1 MKNTK
6 NVKGKVLLSSSAAVL
21 LGLLSANPQL
31 VKADSVPTNQAA
43 SKEDTTTNETPS
55 EEVISE
61 PTSTT
66 DPAVNQAAVAA
77 QNSDANASK
86 KRIEGTVAGLQ
97 VSYDLDT
104 DELTILGGTYA
115 NIISYDEWISNQSL
129 SDSEGNSVKLRNA
142 MQIVITGK
150 INLNSSNNANY
161 LFAGFY
167 NASKIV
173 GLENLNFSQA
183 TSTACMFSGCEDL
196 TSLDLSN
203 FNTANVTN
211 MDYMFEKCSSLTS
224 IDFSNFNTANVTNM
238 DGMFYECTSLTSLNL
253 SSFNTANV
261 ASMEAMFDECSSLT
275 SLNLSSFNTANV
287 TTMEYMF
294 SKCTSLTS
302 LNLSSFN
309 TANVTD
315 MESMFEKCSSLISLD
330 LSSFDTASVN
340 NMVKM
345 FYGCSSLT
353 SLNVSNFDTANVTNM
368 ESMFEKCSSLPSLD
382 LSSFS
387 LLKVTNMGSMF
398 ADDEKLVDLN
408 ISSLK
413 TTSLIDLDSTFKNC
427 ASLVELN
434 LENFHM
440 PASVDTELAYTFYGC
455 TSLRKLNIKNI
466 IPGAPE
472 YSKMLG
478 NLPSLNTL
486 VLGEYTDLSTILYSG
501 YIDDV
506 GLDTEGI
513 WLNVGNGTTI
523 RPEGTEQYTSKQL
536 MAARAITMVGKQR
549 NFTKAETYVRMG
561 KPITI
566 HHVDESGKQIAK
578 DTIFPGNFGD
588 PYSIIGDSVAGYTLK
603 VGQSPAT
610 GIYDND
616 DTKEREFTFV
626 YIKNPSTSNPGTS
639 NPSTSNPGTSNPS
652 TSNPGT
658 SNPIKGED
666 VIVHYQDE
674 KGKTIAPSEI
684 LSGNIGDG
692 YVSTAK
698 DIAGYTLKTRPK
710 NAKGFFS
717 GTKQNVTYV
726 YSKTTSKTEGETAGN
741 GKGKGN
747 GNKGN
752 GNKGNGNKGNG
763 NKGNGNKGNGN
774 KGNGNKGNGS
784 KGNGNKDNRVNS
796 ATLSN
801 SGRYGNRTNTVGSDN
816 DSLNSA
822 NYSIDNQQLPKT
834 GSEKKSRLTAIAL
847 GSITLTNALALL
859 WTKIKK
865 FSK

>member
-1 MKNTK
+1 MKKTS
-6 NVKGKVLLSSSAAVL
+6 NVKGKVLFSSSAAIL
-21 LGLLSANPQL
+21 LGLISINPNL
-31 VKADSVPTNQAA
+31 VKADSFSTSQMA
-43 SKEDTTTNETPS
+43 SKKETTATETPNPS
-55 EEVISE
+55 EDIISE
-61 PTSTT
+61 PANT
-66 DPAVNQAAVAA
+66 DESAANQASPTA
-77 QNSDANASK
+77 QDSDATVNK
-86 KRIEGTVAGLQ
+86 KRIDGTAAGLQ

-104 DELTILGGTYA
+104 DELIILGGTYEQ
-115 NIISYDEWISNQSL
+115 ISFLDDCLSDYSL
-129 SDSEGNSVKLRNA
+129 SDDEGNSIKLARA
-142 MQIVITGK
+142 KQIAITGK
-150 INLNSSNNANY
+150 ISLNSSNCADF
-161 LFAGFY
+161 LFAGFS
-167 NASKIV
+167 NVSKIV
-173 GLENLNFSQA
+173 GLDHLDLSQA
-183 TSTACMFSGCEDL
+183 TSTI
-196 TSLDLSN
+196 
-203 FNTANVTN
+203 
-211 MDYMFEKCSSLTS
+211 YMFNDCE
-224 IDFSNFNTANVTNM
+224 N
-238 DGMFYECTSLTSLNL
+238 
-253 SSFNTANV
+253 
-261 ASMEAMFDECSSLT
+261 
-275 SLNLSSFNTANV
+275 
-287 TTMEYMF
+287 
-294 SKCTSLTS
+294 LTS

-315 MESMFEKCSSLISLD
+315 MRYMFNECTSLISLD

-398 ADDEKLVDLN
+398 EDDEKLVDLN

-413 TTSLIDLDSTFKNC
+413 TTLPVDLDSTFKNC

-434 LENFHM
+434 LENFHIR
-440 PASVDTELAYTFYGC
+440 ASYRTDITDAFYGC

-466 IPGAPE
+466 IPNASE
-472 YSKMLG
+472 YGDMLG

-523 RPEGTEQYTSKQL
+523 RPEGTEQYTSEQL

-603 VGQSPAT
+603 VGQSPVT

-626 YIKNPSTSNPGTS
+626 YIKNPGTSNPG
-639 NPSTSNPGTSNPS
+639 

-763 NKGNGNKGNGN
+763 
-774 KGNGNKGNGS
+774 S

-859 WTKIKK
+859 WAKIKK

>member
-1 MKNTK
+1 MKNSR

-21 LGLLSANPQL
+21 LGLISANPQL

-77 QNSDANASK
+77 QDSDANASK

-115 NIISYDEWISNQSL
+115 NIISYDDWISNQSL
-129 SDSEGNSVKLRNA
+129 SDNEGNSIHLGNA
-142 MQIVITGK
+142 TQIVITGK
-150 INLNSSNNANY
+150 ISLNSSNNANY
-161 LFAGFY
+161 LFAGFSDV
-167 NASKIV
+167 SKIV
-173 GLENLNFSQA
+173 GLEYLDLSQA
-183 TSTACMFSGCEDL
+183 TSTTYMFSGCEDLTSLDLSSFNTANVTNMDFMFRGCESLTSLNLSNFNTANVESMESMFRECTSLISLDLSSFNTANVTEMVSMFRGCESL

-203 FNTANVTN
+203 FNTANVTD
-211 MDYMFEKCSSLTS
+211 MRFMFE
-224 IDFSNFNTANVTNM
+224 
-238 DGMFYECTSLTSLNL
+238 EC
-253 SSFNTANV
+253 A
-261 ASMEAMFDECSSLT
+261 
-275 SLNLSSFNTANV
+275 
-287 TTMEYMF
+287 
-294 SKCTSLTS
+294 
-302 LNLSSFN
+302 
-309 TANVTD
+309 
-315 MESMFEKCSSLISLD
+315 SLISLD

-368 ESMFEKCSSLPSLD
+368 ESMFEKCTALPSLD

-387 LLKVTNMGSMF
+387 ILKVTNMTSMF
-398 ADDEKLVDLN
+398 EDDEKLVDLN

-413 TTSLIDLDSTFKNC
+413 TTLPVELHSTFKNC
-427 ASLVELN
+427 ASLIELN
-434 LENFHM
+434 LENFHI
-440 PASVDTELAYTFYGC
+440 PASADADFDSTFYGC

-466 IPGAPE
+466 ITGAAE
-472 YSKMLG
+472 YGDMLG

-486 VLGEYTDLSTILYSG
+486 VLGEFTDLLTIFATG
-501 YIDDV
+501 FTDDV

-523 RPEGTEQYTSKQL
+523 RPEGTEQYTSEQL
-536 MAARAITMVGKQR
+536 MAARTIIIPSKQR

-588 PYSIIGDSVAGYTLK
+588 PYSITGDSVAGYTLK
-603 VGQSPAT
+603 AGQSPVT

-616 DTKEREFTFV
+616 DKKVREFTFT
-626 YIKNPSTSNPGTS
+626 YIKNPGTSNPGTS
-639 NPSTSNPGTSNPS
+639 NPG

-692 YVSTAK
+692 YISTAK

-741 GKGKGN
+741 G
-747 GNKGN
+747 NKGN

-763 NKGNGNKGNGN
+763 NKGNG
-774 KGNGNKGNGS
+774 
-784 KGNGNKDNRVNS
+784 
-796 ATLSN
+796 
-801 SGRYGNRTNTVGSDN
+801 
-816 DSLNSA
+816 
-822 NYSIDNQQLPKT
+822 
-834 GSEKKSRLTAIAL
+834 
-847 GSITLTNALALL
+847 
-859 WTKIKK
+859 
-865 FSK
+865 

>member
-1 MKNTK
+1 MKNSR
-6 NVKGKVLLSSSAAVL
+6 NVKRKVLLSSSAAVL
-21 LGLLSANPQL
+21 LGLISANPQL

-86 KRIEGTVAGLQ
+86 KRIDGTVAGLQ

-224 IDFSNFNTANVTNM
+224 IDFSNFNTANV
-238 DGMFYECTSLTSLNL
+238 
-253 SSFNTANV
+253 
-261 ASMEAMFDECSSLT
+261 ASMEFMFDECSSLT

-294 SKCTSLTS
+294 NECTSLTS

-315 MESMFEKCSSLISLD
+315 MRYMFNECTSLISLD

-434 LENFHM
+434 LENFHIR
-440 PASVDTELAYTFYGC
+440 ASYRTDITDAFYGC

-466 IPGAPE
+466 IPNASE
-472 YSKMLG
+472 YGDMLG

-523 RPEGTEQYTSKQL
+523 RPEGTEQYTSEQL

-603 VGQSPAT
+603 VGQSPVT

-626 YIKNPSTSNPGTS
+626 YIKNPGTSNPGTS
-639 NPSTSNPGTSNPS
+639 NPGTSNPGTSNPG

-774 KGNGNKGNGS
+774 KGNGNKGNGN
-784 KGNGNKDNRVNS
+784 KGNGNKGNGNKGNGNKGNGSKDNRVNS